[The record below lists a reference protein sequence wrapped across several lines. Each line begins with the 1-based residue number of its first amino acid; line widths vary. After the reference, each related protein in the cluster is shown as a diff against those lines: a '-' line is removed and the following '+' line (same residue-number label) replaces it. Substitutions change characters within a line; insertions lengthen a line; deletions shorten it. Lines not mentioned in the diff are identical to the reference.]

1 MISAVIGL
9 LQEDTLK
16 IFSIFNILLIIS
28 LGSEHGSVIMGVRQ
42 VTQRSLVQASLWLPL
57 LDVYCARQGSFS
69 TLFSLPR

>member
-42 VTQRSLVQASLWLPL
+42 VT
-57 LDVYCARQGSFS
+57 
-69 TLFSLPR
+69 